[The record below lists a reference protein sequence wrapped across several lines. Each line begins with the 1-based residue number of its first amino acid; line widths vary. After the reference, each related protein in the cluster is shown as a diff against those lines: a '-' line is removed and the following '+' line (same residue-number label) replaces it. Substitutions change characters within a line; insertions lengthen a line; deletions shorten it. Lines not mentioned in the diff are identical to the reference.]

1 MSLHPFYVRE
11 RQRAGRKY
19 AFRPEKQRLLDAL
32 WPVLVSF
39 CDAGKHTVGM
49 CVSRLAR
56 ELSPKDAKGKVIPET
71 EVTIRRVS
79 ALIAEQV
86 RFGVLGCQKKPPG
99 IGSPVNVCQS
109 TCGSPPPALRCW
121 ALI

>member
-1 MSLHPFYVRE
+1 
-11 RQRAGRKY
+11 
-19 AFRPEKQRLLDAL
+19 
-32 WPVLVSF
+32 SF

-56 ELSPKDAKGKVIPET
+56 ELSPKDGKGKVIPET

-86 RFGVLGCQKKPPG
+86 RFGVLGVSEETAWDRGLTLSGTKTHVKQRFLPLTPLLMV
-99 IGSPVNVCQS
+99 S
-109 TCGSPPPALRCW
+109 
-121 ALI
+121 